1 MTDRKGYGDRIS
13 LGVVSSAS
21 LSPFEICVCMWA
33 TVNLRNHFVKDR
45 LFGRRLILERKNERG
60 KMKKKSLFSRTPQG
74 RCFVLLSLSKNP
86 THK

>member
-33 TVNLRNHFVKDR
+33 TVNLRNHFVKNR

-60 KMKKKSLFSRTPQG
+60 KMKKKSLSRTPQG
-74 RCFVLLSLSKNP
+74 RCFVLYLFLKSN
-86 THK
+86 T